1 MFVWDKG
8 KQVYN
13 TLTKGESTVES
24 TNRIV
29 AVATVRETVKKR
41 VKGAGIVAW

>member
-8 KQVYN
+8 KQVYS
-13 TLTKGESTVES
+13 TLTKDESTAES

-29 AVATVRETVKKR
+29 AVDTVRETVKKR
-41 VKGAGIVAW
+41 EKGAGILAW